1 MCISV
6 YCTSTYSVLHGIV
19 PRTLVHKGAALPLT
33 EPWEIFPGNKCLA
46 PAMRLRV
53 FPSYPTQPSDENPDA
68 RPLSARD
75 RRDKRETGLVTCRR
89 VLSSCMYCTVCTLY
103 VRCIANVSS
112 VRTYIHTWWL
122 WDVWTAMPC
131 FCFASACCY
140 CLLAALHALCI
151 VHLDSFRR
159 AAHPSSLPISSRPG
173 HDLRAGAVR

>member
-75 RRDKRETGLVTCRR
+75 RRDKREIGLVTRRR
-89 VLSSCMYCTVCTLY
+89 VLFVLY
-103 VRCIANVSS
+103 VRFVLYVFRMYAVLVMYLPTDIYP
-112 VRTYIHTWWL
+112 YIVAL
-122 WDVWTAMPC
+122 GRVDCNALLLLR
-131 FCFASACCY
+131 F
-140 CLLAALHALCI
+140 CLLLLLAGCTALCI

-159 AAHPSSLPISSRPG
+159 AETPRLCR
-173 HDLRAGAVR
+173 